1 MLIKANRYE
10 FKRGQQVLTPTA
22 LNTNHI
28 VAVRVHDTNKDHTI
42 VMMANGEKYVMDVHF
57 DRMVEMW
64 GDGGEMIVDIGGVED
79 EPLAEPTKGKPDNFA
94 TLIEWK
100 QWKPGEGQNHWKH
113 LLQAINK
120 KKEDA

>member
-22 LNTNHI
+22 LNTEHI
-28 VAVRVHDTNKDHTI
+28 VAVRVHDTNKDRTI

-57 DRMVEMW
+57 DRIVEMW

-79 EPLAEPTKGKPDNFA
+79 EELDEPVKAKSDNFV
-94 TLIEWK
+94 TLVEWK
-100 QWKPGEGQNHWKH
+100 QWKPGEGQNHWKN